1 MTDFQ
6 YTLAPDPRCVSAQ
19 AGSFLAQL
27 DDQLRRL
34 TETTRGLTPDDL
46 QWQPAPGT
54 NTIGMLLAHMAV
66 VEVFWTQLGI
76 EQVKPDVPAV
86 LGIGMDDDGMPLP
99 EGQAPPEGLAG
110 RDLAYYDDLLAR
122 ARAYAAS
129 VLAKMTDADFDHSFE
144 RSRPD
149 GKRATLNVRW
159 VVYHMLEHFAGH
171 FGQVLLL
178 RHQRRLVTEGAKR

>member
-1 MTDFQ
+1 MSDFQ

-34 TETTRGLTPDDL
+34 TEATRGLTPEDL
-46 QWQPAPGT
+46 QWQPAPGM
-54 NTIGMLLAHMAV
+54 NTIGMLLTHMAG
-66 VEVFWTQLGI
+66 VEVFWTQFGI
-76 EQVKPDVPAV
+76 EQVKPDAQAV
-86 LGIGMDDDGMPLP
+86 LGIDMDDDGMPLP

-110 RDLAYYDDLLAR
+110 RDLAFFDDLLTR
-122 ARAYAAS
+122 ARAYTAG
-129 VLAKMTDADFDHSFE
+129 VLSKMTDADFDRSLE
-144 RSRPD
+144 RKRPD
-149 GKRATLNVRW
+149 GKSATLNVRW

-178 RHQRRLVTEGAKR
+178 RHQRRLVTQDAKR